1 MNEHGTFKITVTGQT
16 IRVRLYD
23 QWNYET
29 SVRCARE
36 AKAEALLICSQ
47 PWAFL
52 IDLSKWELGT
62 PDSNAPFLE
71 VNKWASQHNQI
82 CEATITNLFIHKE
95 IIEQSD
101 LAFTGVKTK
110 MFKNENEAILWIENQ
125 GISTK
130 RIGV

>member
-1 MNEHGTFKITVTGQT
+1 MQEHGTFDITTTGQT

-29 SVRCARE
+29 SVRFCHE
-36 AKAEALLICSQ
+36 AKTEALLICNR

-62 PDSNAPFLE
+62 PDCYAPFE
-71 VNKWASQHNQI
+71 DVNRWASKHNQI
-82 CEATITNLFIHKE
+82 CEASIIKLAIHQN
-95 IIEQSD
+95 IIEKTD

-110 MFKNENEAILWIENQ
+110 LFDNEQEALFWLESQ
-125 GISTK
+125 GVSTN
-130 RIGV
+130 GE

>member
-16 IRVRLYD
+16 IRVKLYD

-29 SVRCARE
+29 SVRFCDE
-36 AKAEALLICSQ
+36 VKAEALLICNK

-62 PDSNAPFLE
+62 PDSFTPFLE
-71 VNKWASQHNQI
+71 VNKWASKHNQA
-82 CEATITNLFIHKE
+82 CEASIPNLFIHKE
-95 IIEQSD
+95 IIKQTD

-110 MFKNENEAILWIENQ
+110 MFKNETEAIDWLDSQ
-125 GISTK
+125 GISTE
-130 RIGV
+130 

>member
-16 IRVRLYD
+16 IRVKLYD

-29 SVRCARE
+29 SVRCCHE
-36 AKAEALLICSQ
+36 AKAEALLICNK

-52 IDLSKWELGT
+52 VDLSEWELGT
-62 PDSNAPFLE
+62 PDSYEPFME
-71 VNKWASQHNQI
+71 VNKWASLNNQT
-82 CEATITNLFIHKE
+82 CEATIINLFIHKE
-95 IIEQSD
+95 IIEQTD

-110 MFKNENEAILWIENQ
+110 MFKNEPDALFWLNGQ

-130 RIGV
+130 KTDV